1 MTFGWYLRTSTEKIL
16 KFVTTLTR
24 RVWQNVKYRVAE
36 LTEIY
41 SKIFLII
48 SAINAIGLSNK
59 RVGLRNID
67 DIYRCNCNPQISYLL
82 SEKVFFVLG
91 FVLEG
96 INNENFMVSCFSSI
110 YKTVW
115 TSVTMVTKQNLCFI
129 RHSPSSCPAVLISVT
144 HQVKAF
150 AF

>member
-1 MTFGWYLRTSTEKIL
+1 MIFENFNRKNFKICYNFDQKGVTECEISCGWIDRNLL
-16 KFVTTLTR
+16 K
-24 RVWQNVKYRVAE
+24 N
-36 LTEIY
+36 
-41 SKIFLII
+41 FLDHFCNQRNW
-48 SAINAIGLSNK
+48 SEQERL
-59 RVGLRNID
+59 GLRNID

-110 YKTVW
+110 YKTAW
-115 TSVTMVTKQNLCFI
+115 TSVTTVTKQNRCFI
-129 RHSPSSCPAVLISVT
+129 RHSPSSCSAVLISVT
-144 HQVKAF
+144 QQVKAF